1 MESAEILRLRKKCFI
16 LEFGLAEK
24 LDLKIIKKK
33 ILFEQLK
40 FKPKVSSFEVK
51 RRDTYFEIFRPIES
65 R

>member
-1 MESAEILRLRKKCFI
+1 MFYIGVWLGREARFKNY
-16 LEFGLAEK
+16 
-24 LDLKIIKKK
+24 KKK